1 MSTVEQLMTKEEVA
15 HAAAVTPQAVSNW
28 ARRHPKNFPRLIRRG
43 SQDGYLTSAVAA
55 WLDGRRI
62 PRPALLPGERQGTT
76 YGERFRSA
84 VGYPVPPATVD
95 PMPEPAA
102 ELLDER
108 LWSPLE
114 RLLRKSE
121 VPAVFEAI
129 VLSLLCVRDASP
141 VDWAAISRSSI
152 DTIHGVVTQAWQRQP
167 APLSTATTVLR
178 DAPATVYGR
187 HQLINIVRILSDVR
201 TPGDKVFEYLLDQ
214 FARFRHSSPDE
225 YLVPAGLASLMV
237 RMVDPAPGSRVHD
250 PCCGLGNLLVAAG
263 KHMKRMAGSGSPVA
277 LTGRAATARTWSLAT
292 MNAVIHGM
300 LVDLGDGPP
309 SDPGEIDAEPG
320 QFDVVLLNPPFGM
333 RNWSLPASRSARPW
347 PYGEP
352 SPHNV
357 TMAWLQT
364 AAAALAP
371 GGRAAVIMPYNAT
384 STLAVRE
391 RKIRSALVERG
402 AIRCVVALPSHLFR
416 ETTVPV
422 TVWILA
428 HPGDAAGE
436 EVLFVDAR
444 GATRRIGSTHRVLT
458 EHGCR
463 AVIDAY
469 QEWVNGTAVLPVTT
483 EDFAATAA
491 TVTEIREHDHDLQP
505 NTYLNQRR
513 QVVPDPRASLTL
525 YALRNDL
532 ARLGADART
541 ADLTLDRCLERL
553 VSWTR

>member
-1 MSTVEQLMTKEEVA
+1 MSTVEQPMTKEEVA
-15 HAAAVTPQAVSNW
+15 HAAAVTTQAVSNW
-28 ARRHPKNFPRLIRRG
+28 ARRHPKNFPQVVRRG
-43 SQDGYLTSAVAA
+43 SQVGYLTSAVAA

-102 ELLDER
+102 ELLDKR

-129 VLSLLCVRDASP
+129 VLSLLCLRDASP
-141 VDWAAISRSSI
+141 DDWATISRSSI
-152 DTIHGVVTQAWQRQP
+152 DTIHGVVTQAWRWQP
-167 APLSTATTVLR
+167 APLSNATTVLR

-187 HQLINIVRILSDVR
+187 HQLLNIVRILAGVR

-250 PCCGLGNLLVAAG
+250 PCCGPGNLLVAAG
-263 KHMKRMAGSGSPVA
+263 RHMTRTAGSGSPVA

-292 MNAVIHGM
+292 MNAAIHGM
-300 LVDLGDGPP
+300 LVDLGDEPP

-320 QFDVVLLNPPFGM
+320 QYDVVLLNPPFGL
-333 RNWSLPASRSARPW
+333 RNWSLPTSRSARPW

-357 TMAWLQT
+357 TMAWLQ
-364 AAAALAP
+364 AAVEALAP

-384 STLAVRE
+384 FALTVRE
-391 RKIRSALVERG
+391 REIRGAMVERG
-402 AIRCVVALPSHLFR
+402 AVRCVVGLPSHLFR

-428 HPGDAAGE
+428 HPGDTAGE

-444 GATRRIGSTHRVLT
+444 GATRKISPTHRVLT
-458 EHGCR
+458 KLGCQ
-463 AVIDAY
+463 AVLDAY
-469 QEWVNGTAVLPVTT
+469 QEWMNKTAALPIAT
-483 EDFAATAA
+483 EDFAATTA
-491 TVTEIREHDHDLQP
+491 TVTEIREHSYDLQP
-505 NTYLNQRR
+505 STYLNQRR
-513 QVVPDPRASLTL
+513 QAVTDRRTSPTL
-525 YALRNDL
+525 PALRSNL
-532 ARLGADART
+532 GRLDDEART
-541 ADLTLDRCLERL
+541 ADLALDRCLERL

>member
-1 MSTVEQLMTKEEVA
+1 MSTVEQLMTKDEVA
-15 HAAAVTPQAVSNW
+15 HAAAVTTQAVSNW
-28 ARRHPKNFPRLIRRG
+28 ARRHPKNFPQLVRRG
-43 SQDGYLTSAVAA
+43 SQDGYLTSAMAA
-55 WLDGRRI
+55 WLDGRLI
-62 PRPALLPGERQGTT
+62 PRPALLPGEPQGTT

-95 PMPEPAA
+95 PMPAPAA
-102 ELLDER
+102 ESLDER

-129 VLSLLCVRDASP
+129 VLSLLCLRDASP

-152 DTIHGVVTQAWQRQP
+152 DTIHGVVTQAWQRQA

-187 HQLINIVRILSDVR
+187 HQLLNIVRILSDVR

-263 KHMKRMAGSGSPVA
+263 KHMTRMAGSDSPVA

-292 MNAVIHGM
+292 MNAAIHG
-300 LVDLGDGPP
+300 VRIDLGDGPP

-320 QFDVVLLNPPFGM
+320 RFDVVLLNPPFGM
-333 RNWSLPASRSARPW
+333 RNWSLPTARSARPW

-357 TMAWLQT
+357 TMAWLQ
-364 AAAALAP
+364 AAVEALAP

-384 STLAVRE
+384 FALTVRE
-391 RKIRSALVERG
+391 REIRGAMVERG
-402 AIRCVVALPSHLFR
+402 AVRCVVALPSHLFR

-428 HPGDAAGE
+428 HPGDTAGE
-436 EVLFVDAR
+436 KVLFVDAR
-444 GATRRIGSTHRVLT
+444 GATRKIGPTHRVLT
-458 EHGCR
+458 EPGCQ
-463 AVIDAY
+463 AVLDAY
-469 QEWVNGTAVLPVTT
+469 QGWMNKTAVFPIAT
-483 EDFAATAA
+483 EDFAATTA
-491 TVTEIREHDHDLQP
+491 TVTEIREHSYDLQP
-505 NTYLNQRR
+505 STYLNQRR
-513 QVVPDPRASLTL
+513 QVVTDRRTSPTL
-525 YALRNDL
+525 PALRSNL
-532 ARLGADART
+532 ARLDDEART
-541 ADLTLDRCLERL
+541 ADLTLDLCLERL